1 MSQYINRN
9 PTPDGDPNGI
19 IYAPNGALFFK
30 TGSFYVLN
38 TSGSSGGNWQDVFF
52 RPTSNPFIFRTEQDI
67 ALLTRIETGSF
78 LYIKTTDNSYNTGWK
93 FVSNKTPFI
102 HT

>member
-9 PTPDGDPNGI
+9 PAPDGDPNGI

-52 RPTSNPFIFRTEQDI
+52 QPTSKPFIFRTEQ
-67 ALLTRIETGSF
+67 
-78 LYIKTTDNSYNTGWK
+78 DNSYNTGWK